1 MHVSVFLE
9 EPNLPLEQFL
19 PVREPSKTC
28 NERKNKLRQVS
39 QIMWLLVNKLFVF
52 HIFREINL
60 KCKTKALSVGWDN
73 TQNLLVSYLL
83 HATWRYVLFFLKKG
97 FDLAKLLSLLSAH
110 SPPSLRRWL
119 NLRSALNPRCR
130 IGRMRT
136 WALTDLFRFV
146 PLFPEIT
153 ITKWWKFYL
162 FRSKLTFDVY

>member
-1 MHVSVFLE
+1 MPRYCSKKPFFPLRTASLPNFVIGVSGIVLLFFFFWKYECCMLNLKAHKLDKLKLDIKARNYSYLMHVSVFLE
-9 EPNLPLEQFL
+9 EPNLPLEQSL

-83 HATWRYVLFFLKKG
+83 HATWRYVLFFLKKV
-97 FDLAKLLSLLSAH
+97 L
-110 SPPSLRRWL
+110 
-119 NLRSALNPRCR
+119 
-130 IGRMRT
+130 I
-136 WALTDLFRFV
+136 
-146 PLFPEIT
+146 
-153 ITKWWKFYL
+153 
-162 FRSKLTFDVY
+162 